1 MLHEI
6 LQGYLETIAQVID
19 TLESFYL
26 EKYEEEILTSNRCN
40 VRIRIRWSAGDLL
53 EINEAVIVTSGI
65 LHHLNYRYHFQ
76 DANNTMH
83 FRYDNSPHHQEIAS
97 FPHHKHT
104 MKGVIET
111 EQPTIPDVINEVK
124 GIVEPKEN

>member
-6 LQGYLETIAQVID
+6 LQNYLETIAHAID
-19 TLESFYL
+19 TLDSIYL
-26 EKYEEEILTSNRCN
+26 EKYEEEILTPNRCN
-40 VRIRIRWSAGDLL
+40 MRIRIRWSAGDLL
-53 EINEAVIVTSGI
+53 EINEAVIVTGDI

-104 MKGVIET
+104 RDGVVET
-111 EQPTIPDVINEVK
+111 GQPALPDVINEVK
-124 GIVEPKEN
+124 DIMERRKE